1 MPHDAIRAAA
11 MGKKNSKI
19 NIMNEENDNLE
30 SDKFLRI
37 FILLSIVMALLAFLC
52 PFIINYFF
60 CDWSKSGTF
69 GETFGALNALF
80 SGLAI
85 AGVIVTILIQ
95 RNELKNQ
102 RIELGLQRTEMQETR
117 KEFLINRTTNL
128 VYSQLDRF
136 EKALTDFSISYNGNK
151 YNGNDAISF
160 LKDNDEY
167 VIKPPDKSNE
177 GYNAEMKEATIKLL
191 KLYTPNKSQI
201 EKFAHNAYNS
211 VEVLKRLIYKTN
223 LDVEELNDLKH
234 LFFVNIGFV
243 NMGVFERISE
253 ITGTQLKYLEA
264 EDYVE
269 NDLDVGIIMRANSFL
284 KSIITFYN
292 LRLNQDNF
300 NEQKAKWIDSIG
312 NEK

>member
-1 MPHDAIRAAA
+1 
-11 MGKKNSKI
+11 
-19 NIMNEENDNLE
+19 MNEENDNLE

-128 VYSQLDRF
+128 LYSQLDRF
-136 EKALTDFSISYNGNK
+136 EKALNDFSIIHNGK
-151 YNGNDAISF
+151 TYVGNDAISF
-160 LKDNDEY
+160 LRENEERVYNTPGKPEEEY
-167 VIKPPDKSNE
+167 Q
-177 GYNAEMKEATIKLL
+177 AEMKNVTIKLL
-191 KLYTPNKSQI
+191 KLYSPNKSQI
-201 EKFAHNAYNS
+201 ENFAHNAYNS
-211 VEVLKRLIYKTN
+211 VEVLKRIIYKTK
-223 LDVEELNDLKH
+223 LDIEELNDLKN
-234 LFFVNIGFV
+234 LFFVNIGFI

-253 ITGTQLKYLEA
+253 ISGTQLKYLEA

-269 NDLDVGIIMRANSFL
+269 NDLDVGTIMRANIFL
-284 KSIITFYN
+284 KPIIEFYN
-292 LRLNQDNF
+292 LRLIMDNF
-300 NEQKAKWIDSIG
+300 EEQKAKWIDSIG